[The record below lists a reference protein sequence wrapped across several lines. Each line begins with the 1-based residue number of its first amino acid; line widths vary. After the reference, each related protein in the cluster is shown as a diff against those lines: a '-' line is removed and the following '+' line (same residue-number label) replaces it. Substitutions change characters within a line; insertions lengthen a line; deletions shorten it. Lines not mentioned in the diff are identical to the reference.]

1 MRERPDLH
9 FERQAMRRGR
19 RLVAGIDEVGRGPL
33 AGPVAAA
40 AVILDPRHPP
50 KGLADSKVLSA
61 KAREAAFGDIL
72 SQAVAVSVAFVE
84 AAEIDRINIRQ
95 ACHAAMRRALRGLA
109 VNADYALVDG
119 NDLPR
124 DLGCDGETIVKGDAR
139 SLSIAAASIV
149 AKVVRDRLMARMHAL
164 YPVYGFDAHAGYATK
179 AHLAAIAAH
188 GPCRLHRM
196 SFSPMRSRP
205 LFASA

>member
-95 ACHAAMRRALRGLA
+95 ACHAAMRRALRGLG

-124 DLGCDGETIVKGDAR
+124 GLGCDGETIVKGDAR

-179 AHLAAIAAH
+179 APLAAIAAH